1 MPINK
6 PKPMPKATTTAAKKM
21 SRSMAKPKPRPTK
34 PVEKPKAPRGSK
46 TDKQMGDMNQRE
58 SYNAKRD
65 ANNKVVAKY
74 APLKVNTSAD
84 KVSKSSTGV
93 KVKGET
99 PRYSMH
105 KEVLAARKK
114 RNEQRAGGKVG
125 VTSAGKSNPKKRPA
139 GTGGSMPKYIPS
151 AKAIKNTIKK
161 SQRSK

>member
-21 SRSMAKPKPRPTK
+21 SRSMAKPKPRK
-34 PVEKPKAPRGSK
+34 PAEKPKASRGSK
-46 TDKQMGDMNQRE
+46 SDKQMGDMNQRE
-58 SYNAKRD
+58 SYNTKRD
-65 ANNKVVAKY
+65 ANNKIVAKY

-105 KEVLAARKK
+105 KQVLAARKL

-139 GTGGSMPKYIPS
+139 GKGGSMPKYIPS
-151 AKAIKNTIKK
+151 PKAVKNTIKK